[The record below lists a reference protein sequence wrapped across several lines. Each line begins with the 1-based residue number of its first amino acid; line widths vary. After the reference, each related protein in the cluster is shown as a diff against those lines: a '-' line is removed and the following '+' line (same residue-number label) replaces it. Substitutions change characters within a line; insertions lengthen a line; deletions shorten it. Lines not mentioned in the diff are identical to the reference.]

1 MYLPTND
8 GKEDHDDL
16 LLSKYFSLDSRLI
29 TFLFAA
35 TKLVQ
40 EATTPIKN
48 IKNNFIFIL
57 NFNLTKFYYF
67 IKKN

>member
-1 MYLPTND
+1 
-8 GKEDHDDL
+8 
-16 LLSKYFSLDSRLI
+16 
-29 TFLFAA
+29 
-35 TKLVQ
+35 LVQ